1 MSMALR
7 DDILALIRKTP
18 GITDAEIARMIPDAK
33 SRHQQVNARCRGLA
47 EEGLIHRIKPSN
59 GAIGNHPLALSESPE
74 GGPRPRV
81 GEKPPPGGAGHAA
94 GMPSAWGCPTVPP
107 GGADRAVAPT
117 CLSVEFF
124 WQSAGEIHLQHE
136 GLRFPRLPERAGLY
150 RIRLPVSRSVYV
162 GETVNL
168 RRRMQN
174 YRTPG
179 ASQKTS
185 IWVNNHLRDRLGEGE
200 LALLET
206 CTDAMT
212 TFSTIRQDA
221 DLTSKIVRVMIE
233 HAAILSEKQANWTPL
248 NKAN

>member
-1 MSMALR
+1 MALR

-18 GITDAEIARMIPDAK
+18 GITDAEIARMIPGAK
-33 SRHQQVNARCRGLA
+33 SRHQQVNSRCHILA
-47 EEGLIHRIKPSN
+47 EEGLIRRIKSSN
-59 GAIGNHPLALSESPE
+59 AAIGNYPVALSEDPE

-81 GEKPPPGGAGHAA
+81 GEKPPPGGAVG
-94 GMPSAWGCPTVPP
+94 GCPAMPP
-107 GGADRAVAPT
+107 GGTDRAVAPT
-117 CLSVEFF
+117 SLSVDFF
-124 WQSAGEIHLQHE
+124 WQSAGEIHFLDG
-136 GLRFPRLPERAGLY
+136 GLHFPRLPQRAGIY

-168 RRRMQN
+168 CRRMQN

-179 ASQKTS
+179 ARQKTS
-185 IWVNNHLRDRLGEGE
+185 IRVNNHLRDRLGEGE
-200 LALLET
+200 LALLEA

-212 TFSTIRQDA
+212 TLGTIRQNA

-233 HAAILSEKQANWTPL
+233 HAAILFEIKARWILL